1 MSATDTAAKGA
12 DILKEA
18 RAKAAAMIRNLLRRG
33 KPEGP
38 VPPGTPKGMRRADQE
53 FLPAALEILERP
65 PAPAARAMVAFIC
78 SVVVVA
84 VGWSWFSHIDIVA
97 VGSGKVQPSGRVKTV
112 QAFEPGRVSRISA
125 VNGTHVRAGDELVA
139 LEADDALQDVR
150 AMEAA
155 WASAVA
161 EVARRTEN
169 VAAAGMADITIS
181 PVAWPASVPEA
192 IRRREEGVRQ
202 GELGALAAQVAAI
215 KAQHRQKQA
224 ERMRL
229 VESINAQ
236 SALIAV
242 QTERVDMRSV
252 LAESKSGSR
261 ASLIDAAEALAQQ
274 RVNLVNQKGQLRET
288 EQAIE
293 ALEVEE
299 RRIRSAFVS
308 EQAVKIGEAERS
320 ADEFSARLA
329 KARLKLE
336 RLTLKSP
343 VDGVVHGSS
352 VTSIGQVLTGG
363 QEAMRIVP
371 SGKDLEI
378 EIYLPN
384 KDIGFIQEGQDA
396 AIKVEAL
403 PFTRYGTIPAKVAR
417 VARDAVPEADARQIE
432 ADPTRAAELRQVAG
446 AQRVQGLVFP
456 VTLIAE
462 RTTLDVDGRTVE
474 LMPGMTVAAEIKTG
488 HRRILE
494 YLFAP
499 LVETVSRSAKE
510 R

>member
-1 MSATDTAAKGA
+1 MSAIYASKAA
-12 DILKEA
+12 DLA
-18 RAKAAAMIRNLLRRG
+18 RDGLAKAVEFGRSGFLRVRDAVSRKR
-33 KPEGP
+33 KPG
-38 VPPGTPKGMRRADQE
+38 GMRRDDQE

-65 PAPAARAMVAFIC
+65 PAPAARAMVIFIC

-84 VGWSWFSHIDIVA
+84 VGWSWFSFIDIVA
-97 VGSGKVQPSGRVKTV
+97 VGSGKIQPSGRVKTV
-112 QAFEPGRVSRISA
+112 QAFEPGRVARIEV
-125 VNGTHVRAGDELVA
+125 VNGSHVRAGDVLVV
-139 LEADDALQDVR
+139 LEPEEAAQDVR
-150 AMEAA
+150 ALEAA
-155 WASAVA
+155 WASSVA
-161 EVARRTEN
+161 EIARRRAN
-169 VAAAGMADITIS
+169 IAAAGGADIAIS
-181 PVAWPASVPEA
+181 PVAWPESVPEP
-192 IRRREEGVRQ
+192 IRRREDAVRQ

-224 ERMRL
+224 ERLRL
-229 VESINAQ
+229 TRSIEAQ

-242 QTERVDMRSV
+242 QTERVDMRSA

-261 ASLIDAAEALAQQ
+261 ASLIDATETLAQQ
-274 RVNLVNQKGQLRET
+274 KVNLVNQTGQLRET
-288 EQAIE
+288 EEAIE

-299 RRIRSAFVS
+299 RRIRSGFIS
-308 EQAVKIGEAERS
+308 DQAIKIGDAERT
-320 ADEFSARLA
+320 ADELSSRLA

-336 RLTLKSP
+336 RMTLKSP

-352 VTSIGQVLTGG
+352 VTSIGQVLSGG

-384 KDIGFIQEGQDA
+384 KDIGFIEEGQEA

-403 PFTRYGTIPAKVAR
+403 PFTRYGTIPAKVSR

-456 VTLIAE
+456 VILIAE
-462 RTTLDVDGRTVE
+462 RTTLDVDGRIVD